1 MDIANIYNQIGYAG
15 IVLIICAIAA
25 VFIGFRTLIY
35 LNIVWRGFKQNFL
48 NKEYKNRR
56 DIVSAC
62 NNTHNPLIAIIRDI
76 VNIHGEHSEDIRS
89 EVAYLF
95 HRNFEHVSKS
105 LVWLRLI
112 SIISPLLGLLGTVL
126 GMVGVFKVI
135 AVEQSPDAASL
146 AGGIWEAMLTT
157 VMGLIV
163 AIPVLIIY
171 YYLMLKF
178 RAFNFEAIEHSY
190 RALDIC
196 KKQNNINEQQAAL

>member
-1 MDIANIYNQIGYAG
+1 MDIITIYNQIGYAG
-15 IVLIICAIAA
+15 VALIICAVAA
-25 VFIGFRTLIY
+25 LFIGLRTLIY
-35 LNIVWRGFKQNFL
+35 LNIVWHGFKLNFL
-48 NKEYKNRR
+48 SKNYDSRHE
-56 DIVSAC
+56 IISAC

-76 VNIHGEHSEDIRS
+76 INIHGEHSEDIRS
-89 EVAYLF
+89 EIAYLF

-112 SIISPLLGLLGTVL
+112 SVISPLLGLLGTVL
-126 GMVGVFKVI
+126 GMVGVFQVI

-157 VMGLIV
+157 VMGLTV

-196 KKQNNINEQQAAL
+196 KKHNIKS